1 MQLTADQQVELSI
14 TGQDAYGNPVDVSG
28 DTEWH
33 SSDDSIVSVEGN
45 GTSATA
51 TAVGPAGTAAVT
63 VSNDVDQD
71 GTGDFQGSL
80 AIDVVS
86 GRIAEI
92 RVQQGLVTDKQGNPV
107 EQPPVVDN
115 TLPTGGD
122 ANTGGDHVD
131 NTLPTGGDANTGGD
145 HVDNTLPNPDDQPH
159 PDISGPGDQPVPD
172 EGNLPY
178 VDPRS
183 RRK

>member
-14 TGQDAYGNPVDVSG
+14 TGQDAYGNSVDVSG

-33 SSDDSIVSVEGN
+33 SSDDSIVSVQGN

-92 RVQQGLVTDKQGNPV
+92 RVQQGQVTDKQGNPV
-107 EQPPVVDN
+107 EQPPVDSGAHPDN
-115 TLPTGGD
+115 TLPGDLPGG
-122 ANTGGDHVD
+122 NYT
-131 NTLPTGGDANTGGD
+131 PGD